1 MPVGDYNKDEI
12 RAIAEKIGIQVAH
25 KPDSMEICFVPDN
38 DYAGFITRETGY
50 VSRPGNFVD
59 LHGNILGT
67 HKGIIHYTVGQRKGL
82 GLAMGHPVFVVAIR
96 PETNEVCLL
105 YTSDAADD

>member
-50 VSRPGNFVD
+50 VSRPGN
-59 LHGNILGT
+59 LSI
-67 HKGIIHYTVGQRKGL
+67 Y
-82 GLAMGHPVFVVAIR
+82 MAIFSEHTR
-96 PETNEVCLL
+96 V
-105 YTSDAADD
+105 